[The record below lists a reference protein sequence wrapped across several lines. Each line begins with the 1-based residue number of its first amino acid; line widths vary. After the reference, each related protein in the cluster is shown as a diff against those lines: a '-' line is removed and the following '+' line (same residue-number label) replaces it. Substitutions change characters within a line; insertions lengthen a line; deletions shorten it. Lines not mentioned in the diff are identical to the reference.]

1 MFSSVPWPRQSPAW
15 INTSPSGIAGMRQCR
30 LWVSEI
36 QTSFILA
43 PPVAS
48 ATRVPKT
55 NPDTG
60 GLGPYFAHRPHHDG
74 DGPQSPIREKV
85 VRGQIH
91 SFSFAPWCGAR
102 SVSGSGAGE
111 PG

>member
-15 INTSPSGIAGMRQCR
+15 IKTSPSGIAGMRQCR

-55 NPDTG
+55 NPYTG
-60 GLGPYFAHRPHHDG
+60 ALGPYFAHRLHHDG
-74 DGPQSPIREKV
+74 DGPQIPIRETLA
-85 VRGQIH
+85 RWQNH
-91 SFSFAPWCGAR
+91 SFSSGRWCVAR
-102 SVSGSGAGE
+102 YVSGSDEGG